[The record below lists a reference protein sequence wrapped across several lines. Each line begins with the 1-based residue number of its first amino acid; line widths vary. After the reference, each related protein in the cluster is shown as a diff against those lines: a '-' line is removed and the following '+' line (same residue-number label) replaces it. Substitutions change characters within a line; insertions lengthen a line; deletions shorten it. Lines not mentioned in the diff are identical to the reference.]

1 MEDAYWQT
9 RWQRGETGF
18 HLPRPHPKLV
28 TLWPTFA
35 PDFASPVF
43 VPLCGKSLD
52 MVWLAERGHAVIG
65 VELSELAV
73 TAFFA
78 EQGLV
83 PDQQQQGALTRFS
96 AGHYTIYCGD
106 FFSMSAEHVAGCEQI
121 YDRAALIALPAPLR
135 EAYVQHLRSMLPKAQ
150 LLLITLVYLQHQMA
164 GPPFSVP
171 PEEVAALFADANRV
185 QLMDHD
191 ILSHEPRFAAKGVTA
206 LREQVWR
213 LSW

>member
-1 MEDAYWQT
+1 MVDAFWQT

-28 TLWPTFA
+28 TLWPPFA
-35 PDFASPVF
+35 PDPAASVF

-73 TAFFA
+73 KAFFA

-83 PDQQQQGALTRFS
+83 PVQQQQGALTRFS
-96 AGHYTIYCGD
+96 AGRYTIYCGD
-106 FFSMSAEHVAGCEQI
+106 FFAMSAEHVAGCEHI
-121 YDRAALIALPAPLR
+121 YDRAALIALPESMRKP
-135 EAYVQHLRSMLPKAQ
+135 YVQHLRSLLPQAQ
-150 LLLITLVYLQHQMA
+150 LLLITLVYPQNQMA

-171 PEEVAALFADANRV
+171 PEEVAALYADAKRI

-206 LREQVWR
+206 LHEQAWSV
-213 LSW
+213 SW